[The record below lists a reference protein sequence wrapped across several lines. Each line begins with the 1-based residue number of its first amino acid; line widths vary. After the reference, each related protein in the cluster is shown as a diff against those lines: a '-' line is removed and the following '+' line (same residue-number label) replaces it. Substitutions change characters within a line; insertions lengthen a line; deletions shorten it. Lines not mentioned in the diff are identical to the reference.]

1 MNVWLVVLLDL
12 ALYLASWAAAEVTPP
27 STRTWTRYLALPLMP
42 PFVRWR
48 LEIIAKI
55 RHWDRNIL
63 PVGRQTD
70 VAMLLPIPRT
80 QVVHTSQTQV
90 EHKSY
95 TSRTQVF
102 DVVYNNVAYT
112 MGSVLRPLLDVL
124 QHVGFLLAQ
133 YDFDNMQ
140 CFRYSK
146 PSRILVI
153 KKQIDFKTSVT
164 KIPLLPVLSAAV
176 RKVWA
181 GNRKFVSW
189 ASISQLDLNGFFAK
203 RDGGKEAGSTHSMD
217 MCLHYTNQCDRCDEA
232 FSTVKN
238 LKKHARTQHKCL
250 RYTAWVNCY
259 KTKHADH

>member
-1 MNVWLVVLLDL
+1 MEARDYCQNTSLGQKH
-12 ALYLASWAAAEVTPP
+12 
-27 STRTWTRYLALPLMP
+27 
-42 PFVRWR
+42 
-48 LEIIAKI
+48 IA
-55 RHWDRNIL
+55 RRATDRCC
-63 PVGRQTD
+63 D
-70 VAMLLPIPRT
+70 VATYTSYTSRTHKSNTSRT
-80 QVVHTSQTQV
+80 QVVH
-90 EHKSY
+90 KSY
-95 TSRTQVF
+95 I

-153 KKQIDFKTSVT
+153 QKQIDFKTSVT

-203 RDGGKEAGSTHSMD
+203 RDEGWWPVWLSLWPAQWRTALTTMYLLPNSCSSTHMTGRRFKRRQIY
-217 MCLHYTNQCDRCDEA
+217 LWWKVFKYHLNI
-232 FSTVKN
+232 
-238 LKKHARTQHKCL
+238 
-250 RYTAWVNCY
+250 
-259 KTKHADH
+259 

>member
-1 MNVWLVVLLDL
+1 MEARDYCQNTSLGQKH
-12 ALYLASWAAAEVTPP
+12 
-27 STRTWTRYLALPLMP
+27 
-42 PFVRWR
+42 
-48 LEIIAKI
+48 IA
-55 RHWDRNIL
+55 RRATDRCC
-63 PVGRQTD
+63 D
-70 VAMLLPIPRT
+70 VATYTSYTSRT
-80 QVVHTSQTQV
+80 HKSNTSQTQV
-90 EHKSY
+90 VHKSY
-95 TSRTQVF
+95 TSRTQVVHKSYI
-102 DVVYNNVAYT
+102 DVVYSNVAYT

-124 QHVGFLLAQ
+124 QHVGSLLAQ

-203 RDGGKEAGSTHSMD
+203 RDGGRRRAAPIQWTSA
-217 MCLHYTNQCDRCDEA
+217 YTTPTSVTGVMRHFQR
-232 FSTVKN
+232 
-238 LKKHARTQHKCL
+238 LKI
-250 RYTAWVNCY
+250 
-259 KTKHADH
+259 

>member
-1 MNVWLVVLLDL
+1 MEARDYCQNTSLGQKH
-12 ALYLASWAAAEVTPP
+12 
-27 STRTWTRYLALPLMP
+27 
-42 PFVRWR
+42 
-48 LEIIAKI
+48 IA
-55 RHWDRNIL
+55 RRATDRCC
-63 PVGRQTD
+63 D
-70 VAMLLPIPRT
+70 VATYTSYTIRTHESYTSFT
-80 QVVHTSQTQV
+80 QVVH
-90 EHKSY
+90 KSN
-95 TSRTQVF
+95 T
-102 DVVYNNVAYT
+102 NVATWQLQYVVHKPGDT

-203 RDGGKEAGSTHSMD
+203 RDGGRRRAAPIQWTSA
-217 MCLHYTNQCDRCDEA
+217 YTTPTSVTGVMRHFQR
-232 FSTVKN
+232 
-238 LKKHARTQHKCL
+238 LKI
-250 RYTAWVNCY
+250 
-259 KTKHADH
+259 

>member
-1 MNVWLVVLLDL
+1 MEARDYCQNTSLGQKH
-12 ALYLASWAAAEVTPP
+12 
-27 STRTWTRYLALPLMP
+27 
-42 PFVRWR
+42 
-48 LEIIAKI
+48 IA
-55 RHWDRNIL
+55 RRATDRCC
-63 PVGRQTD
+63 D
-70 VAMLLPIPRT
+70 VATYTSYTSRTHKSNTSRT
-80 QVVHTSQTQV
+80 QVVH
-90 EHKSY
+90 KSY
-95 TSRTQVF
+95 I
-102 DVVYNNVAYT
+102 DVVYNNVAYNNVAYT

-217 MCLHYTNQCDRCDEA
+217 KCLHYTNQCDRCDEA

-238 LKKHARTQHKCL
+238 LKKHTRTQHKCL
-250 RYTAWVNCY
+250 RYTAWVNFN
-259 KTKHADH
+259 KTKSKSLKSMLIIKKQTNS